1 MAAEVISSNDFV
13 LGYATPAAETRARV
27 RIWVTCLTKGSADS
41 NAHSILPVS
50 TELAGPGKEV
60 GVNVQWPAVSCRSKL
75 HPVGGFLQ
83 LGLQVFSLEMVKE
96 K

>member
-13 LGYATPAAETRARV
+13 LGHTTPAAVTRTRI
-27 RIWVTCLTKGSADS
+27 RIWVTCLTTGSTDC
-41 NAHSILPVS
+41 NTHSILPVS
-50 TELAGPGKEV
+50 TELAGPGEEV
-60 GVNVQWPAVSCRSKL
+60 GVNVQRPAVSSRSKL

-83 LGLQVFSLEMVKE
+83 LGLQIFSLEIVKD